1 MAYPDL
7 GLLILRIG
15 LGIVFISHGWM
26 KIRNPSQW
34 AQNMGLAPIFGIL
47 VSIGEFFGGLGILF
61 GFLTQIAA
69 IGPLLVMLG
78 ALRYHIFVWKQQF
91 INLENGSWEYPF
103 FLAVAALAIA
113 LLGAG
118 EYSIDAW
125 LS

>member
-15 LGIVFISHGWM
+15 LGIVFIAHGWM

-69 IGPLLVMLG
+69 LGPLLVMLG
-78 ALRYHIFVWKQQF
+78 ALRYHIFVWKHKF
-91 INLENGSWEYPF
+91 INLEDDSWEYPF